1 MNYLAKRL
9 AGFLAD
15 NSSRSVHT
23 DELRYGIEIVLGA
36 LLQIIL
42 VAIAAV
48 LAGILKETITV
59 MLTAFLYRRYT
70 GGVHC
75 EKYYRCTV
83 STIFTLLIIGKAAAM
98 FTIDYMWVSMTL
110 VLLLSLYLIF
120 TVVPVDNPVLTID
133 DPMQRRKMKTGAM
146 TVLLTMLTVSS
157 LLIIK
162 FQLNSFGTAILLGLF
177 WQDITLFRPGII
189 YIHAWDKLF
198 GTLEHLLERR

>member
-1 MNYLAKRL
+1 MNYLAKHL

-15 NSSRSVHT
+15 NSSRPVHT

-48 LAGILKETITV
+48 LAGVLKETITV

-83 STIFTLLIIGKAAAM
+83 STIFTVLIIGKAATM
-98 FTIDYMWVSMTL
+98 LTIGYMWVSIAL
-110 VLLLSLYLIF
+110 VLLLSLYLIYK
-120 TVVPVDNPVLTID
+120 VVPVDNPVLVID
-133 DPMQRRKMKTGAM
+133 DPVQRRKMKTGAM
-146 TVLLTMLTVSS
+146 TVLLAMLTVSS

-162 FQLNSFGTAILLGLF
+162 FQLDSLGIAILLGLF
-177 WQDITLFRPGII
+177 WQDLTLFRPGIV

-198 GTLEHLLERR
+198 GSLEYLLERR

>member
-1 MNYLAKRL
+1 MHNFAQRL

-15 NSSRSVHT
+15 NSSRPVHA

-59 MLTAFLYRRYT
+59 MLTVFLYRRYT

-83 STIFTLLIIGKAAAM
+83 STIFTVLIIGKAAAM
-98 FTIDYMWVSMTL
+98 FTIDYMWVSIAL
-110 VLLLSLYLIF
+110 VLLLSSYLIHK
-120 TVVPVDNPVLTID
+120 VVPVDNPVLAID
-133 DPMQRRKMKTGAM
+133 DPVQRRKMKTGAM
-146 TVLLTMLTVSS
+146 TVLLAMLTVSS
-157 LLIIK
+157 LLIIN
-162 FQLNSFGTAILLGLF
+162 FQLDSIGTAILLGLF
-177 WQDITLFRPGII
+177 WQDITLFRPGIV

-198 GTLEHLLERR
+198 GSLEHLLERR